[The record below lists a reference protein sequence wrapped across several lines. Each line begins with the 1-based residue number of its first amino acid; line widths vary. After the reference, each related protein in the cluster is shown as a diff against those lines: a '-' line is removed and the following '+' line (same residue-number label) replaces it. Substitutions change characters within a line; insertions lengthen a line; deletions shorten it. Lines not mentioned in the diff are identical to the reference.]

1 MKSSV
6 GRKAVV
12 AVTGLLLVG
21 FVVAH
26 MLGNLQIFMGQEQLN
41 WYAHKL
47 QSTPLLLWPARF
59 FLLAVVVLH
68 IFFSIQLAIENKKA
82 RPISYAVKDTVQAS
96 LASRTMVVSGILLT
110 FFIIYHL
117 LHFTFGL
124 THPEIFHL
132 VDAKGRHDVYAISV
146 LSFQN
151 WLLSGAYVVAMFFLC
166 FHLSHGLAS
175 FPQSLG
181 LNNDKY
187 QPCLKRMAKAVSAII
202 FIGNSSIPLSVF
214 FGFVK

>member
-1 MKSSV
+1 M
-6 GRKAVV
+6 V

-47 QSTPLLLWPARF
+47 QSAPLLLWPARF
-59 FLLAVVVLH
+59 FLVLIVAAH
-68 IFFSIQLAIENKKA
+68 IFFSTQLAVENKKA
-82 RPISYAVKDTVQAS
+82 RPVAYAVKDTVQAS

-110 FFIIYHL
+110 LFIIYHL

-124 THPEIFHL
+124 AHPEIFHL
-132 VDAKGRHDVYAISV
+132 VDAKGRHDVYSISI

-151 WLLSGAYVVAMFFLC
+151 WIISGAYVVAMFFLC

-181 LNNDKY
+181 LSNEKC
-187 QPCLKRMAKAVSAII
+187 QPCLKWMAKAVSAII
-202 FIGNSSIPLSVF
+202 FIGNSSIPLSVLL
-214 FGFVK
+214 GFVE